1 MSELLIGER
10 SKPGLRGAILPRTDF
25 GAPPLEELL
34 PQEARRKTPLNLP
47 EVSEPAAVR
56 HYTRLSQLNYAIDTT
71 FVPLGSCTMKYNPKV
86 NEDAARLSG
95 FAEAHPLW
103 PAEACQ
109 GLLRLLYELERELS
123 ALTGVTRFTLAPRAG
138 AHGELLGMMLVR
150 ACFEARGETRRRM
163 ILVPDSAH
171 GTNPASAAR
180 HGFEV
185 VSLKSDID
193 GQVDPDSLRAALNDR
208 VACLMLT
215 NPNTLGVFD
224 RRALEIADLVHDAG
238 GLLYYDGANLNAI
251 CGIARPGDMGFDIV
265 HLNLHKTFSTPHGGG
280 GPGAG
285 PVGVVRELEPLLPV
299 PLLVRRED
307 GSYALDEDRPQSI
320 GRIGAFLGNVG
331 MLIRAH
337 AYIRQRGLGG
347 LQGASSDAV
356 LAANYLLARLEGRY
370 ARASGRRAMHEFV
383 LSASEQ
389 AKLGVHA
396 TDIAKRLLDKGF
408 YAPTIY
414 FPLTVPEALM
424 IEPTE
429 TESLRTLDAFA
440 QALLEIA
447 DEAENQPEFVT
458 SAPHT
463 TPVRRLDDVRAAR
476 RPIVRYTPSAD

>member
-1 MSELLIGER
+1 MTEPLIQEL
-10 SKPGLRGAILPRTDF
+10 SAPGLRGAILPRTGF
-25 GAPPLEELL
+25 RAPPLEELL
-34 PQEARRKTPLNLP
+34 PPEVRRKAPLHLP
-47 EVSEPAAVR
+47 EVSEPQVVR

-71 FVPLGSCTMKYNPKV
+71 LVPLGSCTMKYNPKV
-86 NEDAARLSG
+86 NEDAARLTG

-103 PAEACQ
+103 PAEQCQ
-109 GLLRLLYELERELS
+109 GLLRLLYELERALS
-123 ALTGVTRFTLAPRAG
+123 AITGVARFTLAPRAG

-150 ACFEARGETRRRM
+150 ACFKARGETRRQI

-180 HGFEV
+180 HGFDV
-185 VSLKSDID
+185 VSLVTDND
-193 GQVDPDSLRAALNDR
+193 GQVDPESLRSALSGK

-224 RRALEIADLVHDAG
+224 RRALEIAELVHDAG

-251 CGIARPGDMGFDIV
+251 CGVARPGDMGFDIV
-265 HLNLHKTFSTPHGGG
+265 HINLHKTFSTPHGGG

-285 PVGVVRELEPLLPV
+285 PVGVVSELERFLPV
-299 PLLVRRED
+299 PLVVQRED
-307 GSYALDEDRPQSI
+307 GTYALDEDRPDAI

-331 MLIRAH
+331 VLIRAH

-347 LQGASSDAV
+347 LRQASADAV

-370 ARASGRRAMHEFV
+370 VHASTRRAMHEFV
-383 LSASEQ
+383 VSASEQ
-389 AKLGVHA
+389 AKLGVRA
-396 TDIAKRLLDKGF
+396 LDIAKRLLDKGF
-408 YAPTIY
+408 YAPTVY

-429 TESLRTLDAFA
+429 TEDLRTLDAFA
-440 QALLEIA
+440 AALLEIA
-447 DEAENQPEFVT
+447 DEAETQPELVT

-463 TPVRRLDDVRAAR
+463 TPVRRLDEVRAAR
-476 RPIVRYTPSAD
+476 RPVVRYTPPAD